1 MVAYP
6 PTMVP
11 DCVACTALLPISLK
25 TANKGFAIDFEK
37 GTMAVSGEAGSS
49 DFHTISEV
57 ATTQAVLIFGRL
69 SARPAVI
76 SFMIL
81 SSRGVLCRSRTLEC
95 AQKDSIIAMSSAS
108 FVSLANKGWRD

>member
-11 DCVACTALLPISLK
+11 DCVACKALLPTSFK
-25 TANKGFAIDFEK
+25 TANNGFAMDVEK
-37 GTMAVSGEAGSS
+37 STRGASGQAGSS
-49 DFHTISEV
+49 DLHIISEV

-69 SARPAVI
+69 SARPNVM
-76 SFMIL
+76 SFMVL
-81 SSRGVLCRSRTLEC
+81 LSRGVSCPSRTLEC
-95 AQKDSIIAMSSAS
+95 AQKVSIMAMSNAS